1 MLVLVFDFVE
11 LLVTLFC
18 DIPML
23 PNDPVLG
30 EPPPDIFLIISRTI
44 GIPTLAKS
52 GPKNPLNCVLHG
64 FIPKKTLSA
73 EDFSICLASVYC
85 LCAVN

>member
-1 MLVLVFDFVE
+1 
-11 LLVTLFC
+11 
-18 DIPML
+18 ML

-52 GPKNPLNCVLHG
+52 GPKNPPNCVLHG
-64 FIPKKTLSA
+64 FIPKKNPLR
-73 EDFSICLASVYC
+73 
-85 LCAVN
+85 